1 MVLFFTKHGIQHRV
15 QIQMDNEVEHGF
27 ILTSEMK
34 LPNAE
39 SAEGCLYA
47 LTVSVMY
54 RRNVFQADCQ
64 CLPPCLYAL
73 TVSVMSRRVL
83 VRVDCFCNVQ
93 KGRPSS

>member
-1 MVLFFTKHGIQHRV
+1 
-15 QIQMDNEVEHGF
+15 MDNEVEHGF

-47 LTVSVMY
+47 LTVSVMS
-54 RRNVFQADCQ
+54 RGNVLQADCQ
-64 CLPPCLYAL
+64 CLPCLYAL
-73 TVSVMSRRVL
+73 TVSVMSRKVL

-93 KGRPSS
+93 KERPSS